1 LSLDIDLQDC
11 SFNNKLH
18 LYENPNI
25 KDEMYNNIYF
35 THTYDI
41 DKNILEKESFFL
53 RVYNYDHLNLL
64 INKMNLKLETKIKKK
79 YLLKKLE
86 ELKKDA
92 TNFMFH
98 YKYYNEKCDVWSCG
112 VILYILLTARPP
124 FNGRDDNEILE
135 KIKKGQFDLEIKP
148 LDKISKEAKD
158 LITSLLEYDPSKR
171 ISAEQALNHE
181 WFKNHQIKEQLNS
194 LRNKKRKYIENL
206 KSYKNQNILQTVT
219 LAYLVHNFYNFK
231 EIKKATKI
239 FNLIDKDGD
248 GRINKEE
255 LYNHLLNLSSSSSSQ
270 DDQIYKKADLVEDVN
285 KIFREIDSNENGFI
299 DCEEFVRASIDKQKF
314 LHEDLLKY
322 AFKFFDKDDSGQID
336 RDELKKVLFAGKF
349 NSEEQTK
356 EQLDSIISEVDTNSD
371 GRISYQEF
379 CVMMNNILNI

>member
-1 LSLDIDLQDC
+1 
-11 SFNNKLH
+11 
-18 LYENPNI
+18 
-25 KDEMYNNIYF
+25 M
-35 THTYDI
+35 
-41 DKNILEKESFFL
+41 
-53 RVYNYDHLNLL
+53 
-64 INKMNLKLETKIKKK
+64 
-79 YLLKKLE
+79 
-86 ELKKDA
+86 
-92 TNFMFH
+92 